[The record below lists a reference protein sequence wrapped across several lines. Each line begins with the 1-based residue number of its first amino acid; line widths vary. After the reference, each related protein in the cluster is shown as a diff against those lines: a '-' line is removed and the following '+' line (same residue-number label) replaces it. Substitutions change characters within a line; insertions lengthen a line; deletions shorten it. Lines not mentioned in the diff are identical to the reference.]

1 MPYVTFADRYERKM
15 GRVEGRREAIESVL
29 QVRFPDS
36 AAEMMPQVEQVEDL
50 DKLHELLQ
58 VAKMG
63 DLTTIRNMIS
73 AIISG
78 AK

>member
-36 AAEMMPQVEQVEDL
+36 AAALMAQARQVGDL
-50 DKLHELLQ
+50 DKLHELLEA
-58 VAKMG
+58 AKSS
-63 DLTTIRNMIS
+63 DLATIEARIAA
-73 AIISG
+73 AIPASN
-78 AK
+78 